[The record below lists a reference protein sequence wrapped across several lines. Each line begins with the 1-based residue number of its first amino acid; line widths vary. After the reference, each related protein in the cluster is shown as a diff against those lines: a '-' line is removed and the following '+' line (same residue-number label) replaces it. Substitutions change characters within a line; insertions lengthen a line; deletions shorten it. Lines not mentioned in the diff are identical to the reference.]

1 MTPSEKHKAIAIAY
15 SIWATIQPYH
25 VFMNQDEC
33 FKAWLLTEEGKRL
46 TAEDRICGQ
55 TCECSVPEQCPN
67 IIAKERL
74 SDDTESSEEVKWLRA
89 AMETQYEAYEALA
102 KETAQ
107 GIKALNEKLD
117 RIEGSM
123 KFEPKE

>member
-1 MTPSEKHKAIAIAY
+1 MTDQQKKQKAIACAFAMY
-15 SIWATIQPYH
+15 FQHGDASKNY
-25 VFMNQDEC
+25 DR
-33 FKAWLLTEEGKRL
+33 WLLTEEGKRL

-107 GIKALNEKLD
+107 DIKGLKQQLD
-117 RIEGSM
+117 RMEGNM
-123 KFEPKE
+123 KLTKEL